1 MTQKVS
7 ESQRWLIVLSKINT
21 NSFDELI
28 RGEEK
33 VKLKKAVDC
42 STSFYANCFFKRCET
57 FLIISEKLVHLMLW
71 LNIKFYDME
80 KHQLEDWKTKR
91 ELHDW
96 DIKKV
101 CAKNLTNGK
110 KNSKA
115 EGATRTCDYY
125 PAAEIKL
132 KVPQTT
138 ESFLWYSTLFV
149 LGFSEFMN
157 LQICSE
163 LSQLLPRARASDAFF
178 CSQHIPSCSM
188 FRENNFKN
196 IYSPLWF
203 CGFRSFSS

>member
-7 ESQRWLIVLSKINT
+7 ESKRWLIVLSKINT

-28 RGEEK
+28 RRSEEK

-42 STSFYANCFFKRCET
+42 STSFYANCFKRRCET

-71 LNIKFYDME
+71 LNIKFYE
-80 KHQLEDWKTKR
+80 HQLEEWKTKR
-91 ELHDW
+91 QLHDW

-110 KNSKA
+110 KNLNA
-115 EGATRTCDYY
+115 EWTTRTCDYY

-138 ESFLWYSTLFV
+138 ESFLWCSTLFV

-163 LSQLLPRARASDAFF
+163 L
-178 CSQHIPSCSM
+178 
-188 FRENNFKN
+188 
-196 IYSPLWF
+196 
-203 CGFRSFSS
+203 